1 MSSFDDKAATW
12 DDEAKIERA
21 RAVADAIAGAVPLE
35 PSMRLFEYG
44 AGTGLV
50 AEQLA
55 SRVGPITLA
64 DPSAGM
70 REVASEKVAA
80 GSLPPT
86 TRVWGTD
93 LATEGVPE
101 DRFELIV
108 TVMTLHHI
116 ADLPPVLAAF
126 AEMLTDALAAQGER
140 RRWILEHWPHVVE
153 AEDGSFHADTDHDAG
168 VGHAHDGFEPD
179 QLAARLADAGF
190 TTGVERS
197 IHHVTKD
204 GRAYPL
210 FLAVSV
216 KQP

>member
-1 MSSFDDKAATW
+1 M
-12 DDEAKIERA
+12 
-21 RAVADAIAGAVPLE
+21 
-35 PSMRLFEYG
+35 
-44 AGTGLV
+44 
-50 AEQLA
+50 
-55 SRVGPITLA
+55 
-64 DPSAGM
+64 
-70 REVASEKVAA
+70 
-80 GSLPPT
+80 
-86 TRVWGTD
+86 
-93 LATEGVPE
+93 PE

-126 AEMLTDALAAQGER
+126 AEMLTDEGRLC
-140 RRWILEHWPHVVE
+140 IVDLE
-153 AEDGSFHADTDHDAG
+153 AEDGSFHAGSGHDAG

-190 TTGVERS
+190 TTSVERS

>member
-93 LATEGVPE
+93 LATDGVPE

-126 AEMLTDALAAQGER
+126 AEMLTDEGRLC
-140 RRWILEHWPHVVE
+140 IVDLE
-153 AEDGSFHADTDHDAG
+153 AEDGSFHAGRGHGAG

-179 QLAARLADAGF
+179 QLAARLAGAGF
-190 TTGVERS
+190 TTSVERS
-197 IHHVTKD
+197 IHQVTKD

>member
-93 LATEGVPE
+93 LATDGVPE

-126 AEMLTDALAAQGER
+126 AEMLTDEGRLC
-140 RRWILEHWPHVVE
+140 IVDLE
-153 AEDGSFHADTDHDAG
+153 AEDGSFHAGSGHDAG

-190 TTGVERS
+190 TTSVERS

>member
-93 LATEGVPE
+93 LATDGVPE

-126 AEMLTDALAAQGER
+126 AEMLTDEGRLC
-140 RRWILEHWPHVVE
+140 IVDLE
-153 AEDGSFHADTDHDAG
+153 AEDGSFHADTDHDSG

-190 TTGVERS
+190 TTSVERS
-197 IHHVTKD
+197 IHQVTKD